1 MRILALNFNLKGLGT
16 YRRSFYFSRE
26 LARAGHEVT
35 MVTVSRTSRFK
46 RCVSWKQDWIREFSE
61 PRGDGPWVR
70 LIEGPAWGYRALP
83 GWGSG
88 PLDIW
93 QRVRELQTGEYDAV
107 LGFEHHPNISWPVYL
122 TRRSKSF
129 RFVSDWCDWY
139 GGSSN
144 HFHGWKLAHRI
155 DSFLEERIR
164 CAADCVSVTSR
175 VLFDRAL
182 SIGIRPEKIVHI
194 PAGAA
199 PDYIV
204 PIEIKQA
211 RRQVALPE
219 DALIVAAV
227 RNGDMCRE
235 VRILRELLRRVPNA
249 FFLALGRFPALA
261 MSLAERF
268 GIARHII
275 PTGWVSDED
284 YPRYLASADVCFC
297 PLEDSRN
304 DRARW
309 PAKVLDYLTAGRATV
324 TNEVGEVADLF
335 QKRPVGVLAGH
346 GSEEF
351 AESIAG
357 LLSDPDHRQELGN
370 SARQVMVQEWD
381 YRLRGPLI
389 AGLMVGA

>member
-1 MRILALNFNLKGLGT
+1 MRILALNFNQKGLGT

-46 RCVSWKQDWIREFSE
+46 RSILWKKDWIGESPE
-61 PRGDGPWVR
+61 PCGEGPWIR
-70 LIEGPAWGYRALP
+70 LMEGPAWGYRALP

-93 QRVRELQTGEYDAV
+93 QRMRELQTGDYDAV
-107 LGFEHHPNISWPVYL
+107 LGFEYHPNVSWPVYL
-122 TRRSKSF
+122 TKRSKNF

-144 HFHGWKLAHRI
+144 SYRGWRLAHRI
-155 DSFLEERIR
+155 DSYLEEKIR
-164 CAADCVSVTSR
+164 HAADCVSVTSR

-182 SIGIRPEKIVHI
+182 SIGIPGEKIVHI

-204 PIEIKQA
+204 PLDRQQA
-211 RRQVALPE
+211 RRQMKLPE
-219 DALIVAAV
+219 DVPIVAAV
-227 RNGDMCRE
+227 RNGDMLRE
-235 VRILRELLRRVPNA
+235 VRIMREVLRRVPDTL
-249 FFLALGRFPALA
+249 FLMLGSPSAPAMDLA
-261 MSLAERF
+261 DRS
-268 GIARHII
+268 GIASHII
-275 PTGWVSDED
+275 STGWVHDED
-284 YPRYLASADVCFC
+284 YPRFLACADVCFC
-297 PLEDSRN
+297 PLEDGRN

-324 TNEVGEVADLF
+324 TNAVGEVASLF
-335 QKRPVGVLAGH
+335 QKQPVGVLAGH
-346 GSEEF
+346 GCEEF
-351 AESIAG
+351 AESIVG
-357 LLSDPDHRQELGN
+357 LLLDPDRCRELGKN
-370 SARQVMVQEWD
+370 ARQVMVQEWD

-389 AGLMVGA
+389 AGMMVV